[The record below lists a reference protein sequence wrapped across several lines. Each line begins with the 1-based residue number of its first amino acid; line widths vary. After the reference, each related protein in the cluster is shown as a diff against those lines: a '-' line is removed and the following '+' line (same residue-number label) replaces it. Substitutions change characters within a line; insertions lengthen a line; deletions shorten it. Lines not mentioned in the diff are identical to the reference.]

1 MTKYIVGLLAAF
13 ALSATAFAAEPPQK
27 VFTAKNGNV
36 TFKHETH
43 KAVDCTK
50 CHADAKGGK
59 IELGK
64 DKAHAL
70 CMDCHKTGGKGPA
83 KCNECHKKA

>member
-1 MTKYIVGLLAAF
+1 VTKYIAGLFAAF
-13 ALSATAFAAEPPQK
+13 ALATVAFAAPPAEH

-36 TFKHETH
+36 TFKHEVH
-43 KAVDCTK
+43 KALDCTK

-64 DKAHAL
+64 DKAHGL
-70 CMDCHKTGGKGPA
+70 CQECHKTGGKGPT